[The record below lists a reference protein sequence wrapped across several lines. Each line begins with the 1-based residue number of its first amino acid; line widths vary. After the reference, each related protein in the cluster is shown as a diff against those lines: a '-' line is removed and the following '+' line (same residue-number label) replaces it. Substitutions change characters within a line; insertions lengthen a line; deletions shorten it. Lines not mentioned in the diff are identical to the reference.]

1 MELLKLL
8 SANEVV
14 AEALSFILLL
24 VLLRIFAWN
33 KILKILDDRRD
44 RIASEFRKI
53 EEARAETLRSKGEYE
68 DKVATIKEEADRI
81 IKEAVSESRKISDE
95 VRKNAHL
102 QAQQIIN
109 NAKDNIR
116 HELSAAKEELKE
128 KIVELTISATEQVI
142 QEKFSEE
149 GDKRMIRN
157 FLEKVEDL

>member
-44 RIASEFRKI
+44 RIALEFKKI

-102 QAQQIIN
+102 QAQEIIN

-142 QEKFSEE
+142 QEKLNEE
-149 GDKRMIRN
+149 LDKKIIRN

>member
-14 AEALSFILLL
+14 AEALSFLLLL

-33 KILKILDDRRD
+33 KILKILDDRRN
-44 RIASEFRKI
+44 RIASEFKKI
-53 EEARAETLRSKGEYE
+53 EDAKAEILRSKGEYE

-81 IKEAVSESRKISDE
+81 IKEAVSESRKVTDE
-95 VRKNAHL
+95 VRKNACL
-102 QAQQIIN
+102 QAQEIIN

-116 HELSAAKEELKE
+116 HELAAAKEELKE
-128 KIVELTISATEQVI
+128 KIVDLTISATEQVI
-142 QEKFSEE
+142 QEKMTEE
-149 GDKRMIRN
+149 KDKKIIRN